1 MNLILN
7 EVLSLNAQEFHIHQR
22 CGQALFLNE
31 VLSLNAQELG
41 CLTRVVA
48 FALLNEVLSL
58 NAQEFTSTVRSSV
71 AIQSSM
77 KS

>member
-1 MNLILN
+1 MLRNRWALSRMTRVPFLN

-48 FALLNEVLSL
+48 FALLNEG
-58 NAQEFTSTVRSSV
+58 
-71 AIQSSM
+71 
-77 KS
+77 

>member
-1 MNLILN
+1 MLRNTGA
-7 EVLSLNAQEFHIHQR
+7 ESPPEASD
-22 CGQALFLNE
+22 FLNE

>member
-1 MNLILN
+1 MNLI
-7 EVLSLNAQEFHIHQR
+7 
-22 CGQALFLNE
+22 LNE

-58 NAQEFTSTVRSSV
+58 NAQEYRRHILNVTPFAFLNEVLSLN
-71 AIQSSM
+71 AQEWCEP
-77 KS
+77 